1 MKPLRFEWDED
12 KAKSN
17 LKKHKVSFEEAKT
30 AFYDENAR
38 LIPDPEHSEEE
49 DRFILM
55 GLSARVKML
64 IVCHCYRES
73 EEIIRIISARKATK
87 REISFY

>member
-30 AFYDENAR
+30 AFYDEYAAQFYPIAR
-38 LIPDPEHSEEE
+38 KISP
-49 DRFILM
+49 F
-55 GLSARVKML
+55 SAWMDSAGGVAALNPCFLR
-64 IVCHCYRES
+64 
-73 EEIIRIISARKATK
+73 IIRLERPHNDLQS
-87 REISFY
+87 Y